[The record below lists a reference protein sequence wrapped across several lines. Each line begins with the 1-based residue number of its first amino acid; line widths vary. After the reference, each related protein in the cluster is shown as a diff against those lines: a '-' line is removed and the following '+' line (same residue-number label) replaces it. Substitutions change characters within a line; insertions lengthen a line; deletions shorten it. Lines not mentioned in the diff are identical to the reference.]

1 MTTRTDLVMP
11 KLGLTMTEG
20 KVASWNVQPGASFAV
35 GDIVVVV
42 ETDKIA
48 FDVEAPGA
56 GTLAE
61 ILVPEGETV
70 AVGTPIAQWLPS
82 NGAAAA
88 PTEAKQPEPAP
99 AETKALAPAV
109 AAAPVP
115 APSSAATA
123 ATGGRI
129 VATPYARRLARDADL
144 DLATISA
151 ANGRRITAAD
161 VEAGIARR
169 AEMPSVAPA
178 LAPATQAGLAAAP
191 AFAFYGIDVAADR
204 LLKLIDEIAAA
215 QPDLQP
221 SLSHFVAFAAARALG
236 ASDSLIALQHNDRT
250 PRLLAMD
257 ATRRLS
263 TLIAADRAETAGT
276 EGRIA
281 LLVSDAEGATLV
293 GRAPVNCD
301 AVLGVGALT
310 RAFHPDA
317 DGKPVLRAQFNLM
330 LTVGAAAAVPDA
342 PGLLTRI
349 RALLENPLLL
359 LAS

>member
-1 MTTRTDLVMP
+1 MTTRADLVMP

-20 KVASWNVQPGASFAV
+20 KVASWNVQPGASFAA

-56 GTLAE
+56 GSLAE

-82 NGAAAA
+82 DGAAAA
-88 PTEAKQPEPAP
+88 QALAEAKQPE
-99 AETKALAPAV
+99 
-109 AAAPVP
+109 AAQPDTTAPVP
-115 APSSAATA
+115 AAVAAPMPAPSAAPTA

-129 VATPYARRLARDADL
+129 VATPYARRLARNADL
-144 DLATISA
+144 DLATITA

-169 AEMPSVAPA
+169 AETPSAAPSAPA
-178 LAPATQAGLAAAP
+178 AQTGLSAAP
-191 AFAFYGIDVAADR
+191 AFAFYGVDIAADR

-221 SLSHFVAFAAARALG
+221 SLSHFAVFAAARALG
-236 ASDSLIALQHNDRT
+236 ADGGTIGLQHNDLA
-250 PRLLAMD
+250 PRPLEVD

-263 TLIAADRAETAGT
+263 TIVAADREETSAAAGPVT
-276 EGRIA
+276 
-281 LLVSDAEGATLV
+281 LLVSDADGATLV

-317 DGKPVLRAQFNLM
+317 DGKPVLRTQFNLM
-330 LTVGAAAAVPDA
+330 LTAGAAFPDA
-342 PGLLTRI
+342 PGLLARI

>member
-20 KVASWNVQPGASFAV
+20 KVATWNVQPGASFAA

-56 GTLAE
+56 GALAD

-70 AVGTPIAQWLPS
+70 AVGTPIAQWLPAD
-82 NGAAAA
+82 GAAAA
-88 PTEAKQPEPAP
+88 QVEAKPPAAPQQAAASAP
-99 AETKALAPAV
+99 AA
-109 AAAPVP
+109 AAAPV
-115 APSSAATA
+115 AAASAKPE
-123 ATGGRI
+123 TGSRI
-129 VATPYARRLARDADL
+129 VATPYARRLARNAEL
-144 DLATISA
+144 DLATITA

-169 AEMPSVAPA
+169 AEAPGAEAPA
-178 LAPATQAGLAAAP
+178 LAAQAGLSAAP
-191 AFAFYGIDVAADR
+191 AFAFYGADVAADR
-204 LLKLIDEIAAA
+204 LLTLIGEIATA

-221 SLSHFVAFAAARALG
+221 SLSHFAAFAAARALSAMDG
-236 ASDSLIALQHNDRT
+236 VIALQHNDLA
-250 PRLLAMD
+250 PRPLAAD

-263 TLIAADRAETAGT
+263 TIIAADRAEPAHAD
-276 EGRIA
+276 GRIT
-281 LLVSDAEGATLV
+281 LLVSDVDGATLV
-293 GRAPVNCD
+293 GRATLGCD

-317 DGKPVLRAQFNLM
+317 EGKPVLRTQFNLM
-330 LTVGAAAAVPDA
+330 LTVGTAAALPDA
-342 PGLLTRI
+342 SGLLKRI
-349 RALLENPLLL
+349 RASLENPLLL

>member
-20 KVASWNVQPGASFAV
+20 KVASWNVQPGASFTA
-35 GDIVVVV
+35 GDIIVVV

-56 GTLAE
+56 GALAE

-70 AVGTPIAQWLPS
+70 AVGTPIAQWLPAD
-82 NGAAAA
+82 GTAAAQT
-88 PTEAKQPEPAP
+88 PTETEAVPSEAPVAAP
-99 AETKALAPAV
+99 ATVAAPA
-109 AAAPVP
+109 A
-115 APSSAATA
+115 APSSAARP
-123 ATGGRI
+123 ATGSRI
-129 VATPYARRLARDADL
+129 VATPYARRLARNADL
-144 DLATISA
+144 DLATITA

-169 AEMPSVAPA
+169 SETP
-178 LAPATQAGLAAAP
+178 GAAAP
-191 AFAFYGIDVAADR
+191 APATHAGPSAAPAFVFYGTDVAADR
-204 LLKLIDEIAAA
+204 LLELIGEIAAA
-215 QPDLQP
+215 HPDLQP
-221 SLSHFVAFAAARALG
+221 SLSHFTAFAAARALG
-236 ASDSLIALQHNDRT
+236 ANGGMIALQHNDRP

-263 TLIAADRAETAGT
+263 TIIAADRAETANPDGHIT
-276 EGRIA
+276 
-281 LLVSDAEGATLV
+281 LLVSDADGAMLV
-293 GRAPVNCD
+293 GRAPVDCD

-317 DGKPVLRAQFNLM
+317 DGQPVLRAQFNLM
-330 LTVGAAAAVPDA
+330 LTVGTAAALPDA

-349 RALLENPLLL
+349 RTLLENPLLL

>member
-20 KVASWNVQPGASFAV
+20 KVASWNVQPGASFAA

-56 GTLAE
+56 GALAE

-70 AVGTPIAQWLPS
+70 AVGTPIAQWLPAD
-82 NGAAAA
+82 GAAATA
-88 PTEAKQPEPAP
+88 VEAKQPEAASTEAKAPAP
-99 AETKALAPAV
+99 AAVTAPA
-109 AAAPVP
+109 PT
-115 APSSAATA
+115 PSSAPTSA
-123 ATGGRI
+123 GGRI
-129 VATPYARRLARDADL
+129 VATPYARRLARNADL
-144 DLATISA
+144 NLATVSA

-169 AEMPSVAPA
+169 AEAPSAAPA
-178 LAPATQAGLAAAP
+178 VAAQAGLSTAP
-191 AFAFYGIDVAADR
+191 AFAFYGVDIAADR
-204 LLKLIDEIAAA
+204 LLVLIGEIAAA

-221 SLSHFVAFAAARALG
+221 SLSHFVAFAAARTLG
-236 ASDSLIALQHNDRT
+236 ASDGLIALQHNDRT
-250 PRLLAMD
+250 PRLLTMD

-263 TLIAADRAETAGT
+263 TLIAADRAETVST

-281 LLVSDAEGATLV
+281 LLVSDADGATLV
-293 GRAPVNCD
+293 GRAPINCD
-301 AVLGVGALT
+301 AALGVGALT